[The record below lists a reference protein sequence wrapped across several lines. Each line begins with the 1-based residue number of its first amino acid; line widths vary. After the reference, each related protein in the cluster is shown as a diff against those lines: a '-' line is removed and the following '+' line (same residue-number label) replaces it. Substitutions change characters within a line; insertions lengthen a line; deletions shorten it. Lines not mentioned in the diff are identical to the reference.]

1 MSEYINQDD
10 KINDDIDIKELF
22 LICWDHKILISLITS
37 IFAIASIFYSLS
49 LSNIYIS
56 STLLSPAKG
65 TQSQSSPADSTAF
78 GAAALLGG
86 VGYTSY
92 GSKSGEIARETILS
106 RDFFKHLIS
115 FDGVLPKL
123 YATKSFDSGSESIT
137 FNTNIYDPAKN
148 SWTGGEPHYLDA
160 YKIYRQIINCNIDRR
175 TNFVELS
182 IAHKSPIFAEELV
195 SLIVRELNLLQRE
208 RDMVESQSSLEYLY
222 NQFDEVQDIDI
233 KLSINQLIEG
243 QLKTQM
249 LAKVRTYY
257 ILQPIDMPYI
267 PREKSSPSRSR
278 IVVVATIFGLLAS
291 VIFVVGRH
299 FFFNSEKKV
308 NTQ

>member
-1 MSEYINQDD
+1 
-10 KINDDIDIKELF
+10 
-22 LICWDHKILISLITS
+22 
-37 IFAIASIFYSLS
+37 
-49 LSNIYIS
+49 
-56 STLLSPAKG
+56 
-65 TQSQSSPADSTAF
+65 
-78 GAAALLGG
+78 
-86 VGYTSY
+86 
-92 GSKSGEIARETILS
+92 
-106 RDFFKHLIS
+106 
-115 FDGVLPKL
+115 
-123 YATKSFDSGSESIT
+123 
-137 FNTNIYDPAKN
+137 
-148 SWTGGEPHYLDA
+148 LDA

-278 IVVVATIFGLLAS
+278 IVVVATIFGLLAG

>member
-92 GSKSGEIARETILS
+92 GSKSGEIEIFL
-106 RDFFKHLIS
+106 
-115 FDGVLPKL
+115 
-123 YATKSFDSGSESIT
+123 
-137 FNTNIYDPAKN
+137 NI
-148 SWTGGEPHYLDA
+148 
-160 YKIYRQIINCNIDRR
+160 
-175 TNFVELS
+175 
-182 IAHKSPIFAEELV
+182 
-195 SLIVRELNLLQRE
+195 
-208 RDMVESQSSLEYLY
+208 
-222 NQFDEVQDIDI
+222 
-233 KLSINQLIEG
+233 
-243 QLKTQM
+243 
-249 LAKVRTYY
+249 
-257 ILQPIDMPYI
+257 
-267 PREKSSPSRSR
+267 
-278 IVVVATIFGLLAS
+278 
-291 VIFVVGRH
+291 
-299 FFFNSEKKV
+299 
-308 NTQ
+308 